1 MNAIK
6 AFPDSSALR
15 NNVDA
20 MDTFHQA
27 FSQGKGAPFFGDGD
41 GVLVTVRRPILE
53 ADAIPDLSR

>member
-27 FSQGKGAPFFGDGD
+27 FFQGKWAPFFGDGD